1 MCSVGCWG
9 LRVGSHSVDHLVS
22 VPVVNRSLGDGK
34 LAFGINAD
42 ECETH
47 LRFVGSS
54 LRCPPSLPSDHAK
67 HWTLSFVR
75 LERSIGSIVSSLDNE
90 GTLEG
95 KTDVGRP
102 RLTYR
107 STRSAYSNILIRRI
121 RSSLTFSKDRRSP
134 SRSAIRACTGS
145 SRSSIRSAN
154 EDRCWWSDECVPA
167 SQRVQFPIRYGR
179 VRISA
184 ILSEGSGELRKG

>member
-9 LRVGSHSVDHLVS
+9 LMVGSRSVDHLVS
-22 VPVVNRSLGDGK
+22 VLAVKRSLGDEK
-34 LAFGINAD
+34 LAFRINVD

-54 LRCPPSLPSDHAK
+54 LRYPPSLPSGHGK
-67 HWTLSFVR
+67 HWTLSFAR
-75 LERSIGSIVSSLDNE
+75 LGRTIGSIASSLDNE

-95 KTDVGRP
+95 KTDVGRT

-134 SRSAIRACTGS
+134 SRSAIRACTG
-145 SRSSIRSAN
+145 
-154 EDRCWWSDECVPA
+154 
-167 SQRVQFPIRYGR
+167 
-179 VRISA
+179 VR
-184 ILSEGSGELRKG
+184 G